1 MVRYWCGGF
10 ARCFVGLTVRCRR
23 EAASS
28 SARNLL
34 GAPAVLVQV
43 RIAPHHPACVG
54 YQISDFGTKLDSQ
67 PREVFTRPRVLF
79 LSFEGSGKAGTSPL
93 HTAGIPQPIPRDDSN
108 RRRKHG
114 TTGKD
119 FPLSVPALVTATV
132 LGQKEDS

>member
-54 YQISDFGTKLDSQ
+54 YPDKRFWDQARLPT
-67 PREVFTRPRVLF
+67 PRGLHSPSRALF
-79 LSFEGSGKAGTSPL
+79 EF
-93 HTAGIPQPIPRDDSN
+93 
-108 RRRKHG
+108 
-114 TTGKD
+114 
-119 FPLSVPALVTATV
+119 
-132 LGQKEDS
+132 